1 MKDSK
6 RKVISYSIYG
16 LLSLVL
22 ILIGILVVSFSSD
35 KGEKP
40 DFFDRFNKEYKIHS
54 LKLPDTLYFAGERV
68 PMEYFDVRESLDRE
82 LLVNTYWQSHSL
94 LYIKRAN
101 RYFPRIE
108 KILKEHNIPED
119 FKYIPLIE
127 SDMTNAVSPAGA
139 TGFWQFMKGAAS
151 DYDLE
156 VNKEVDE
163 RYNLGKSTVAACK
176 YFQKAY
182 EKFGSWTLAAASF
195 NVGKSA
201 LAKQLKLQGAESYY
215 NLLSNTETGK
225 YVYRILAVKLILEN
239 PEKYGFHVDEQDLY
253 YPVPTKKIKL
263 DSTVEDFS
271 EYAKKFGLNYKMF
284 KYFNPWL
291 RKPYL
296 HNQKG
301 KTYQITIPEKDSFRN
316 YRQLIPETSNKD
328 FNENSSV
335 EKNST

>member
-1 MKDSK
+1 MKYSK
-6 RKVISYSIYG
+6 RKIASYSIFG
-16 LLSLVL
+16 LLSLV
-22 ILIGILVVSFSSD
+22 IIMIGILVVSFSSD
-35 KGEKP
+35 KGNRT
-40 DFFDRFNKEYKIHS
+40 DFFDHFNKDYKIHS
-54 LKLPDTLYFAGERV
+54 LKLPDTLYFAGEKV

-127 SDMTNAVSPAGA
+127 SDMTHAVSPAGA
-139 TGFWQFMKGAAS
+139 TGFWQFMKGTAR
-151 DYDLE
+151 DYGLE

-163 RYNLGKSTVAACK
+163 RYNLEKSTVAACK

-182 EKFGSWTLAAASF
+182 EKFGSWALAAASY

-201 LAKQLKLQGAESYY
+201 VAEQLELQNVNSYY

-239 PEKYGFHVDEQDLY
+239 PEKYGFHVNKQDLY
-253 YPVPTKKIKL
+253 YPIPTKTVKL
-263 DSTVEDFS
+263 DSSVENFS
-271 EYAKKFGLNYKMF
+271 KYAEEFGLNYKMF

-301 KTYQITIPEKDSFRN
+301 KTYQITIPENDSFRN
-316 YRQLIPETSNKD
+316 YLQLIPNA
-328 FNENSSV
+328 ENSESKEKSSV
-335 EKNST
+335 ETK

>member
-1 MKDSK
+1 MKYSK
-6 RKVISYSIYG
+6 HKMASYSIYG
-16 LLSLVL
+16 LLSLVI
-22 ILIGILVVSFSSD
+22 ILLGILVVSFSSD
-35 KGEKP
+35 KGKKP
-40 DFFDRFNKEYKIHS
+40 DFFDRFNKDYKIHS

-139 TGFWQFMKGAAS
+139 TGFWQFMKGTAR
-151 DYDLE
+151 DYGLE

-163 RYNLGKSTVAACK
+163 RYNLEKSTIAACE

-182 EKFGSWTLAAASF
+182 EKFGSWALAAASY

-201 LAKQLKLQGAESYY
+201 VAEQLKVQGADSYY

-225 YVYRILAVKLILEN
+225 YVYRIVAVKLILEN
-239 PEKYGFHVDEQDLY
+239 PEKYGFHVDKEDLY
-253 YPVPTKKIKL
+253 YPIPTKEIKL

-271 EYAKKFGLNYKMF
+271 VYAEKFGLNYKML

-296 HNQKG
+296 HNSKG
-301 KTYQITIPEKDSFRN
+301 KTYQIAIPENDSYRN
-316 YRQLIPETSNKD
+316 YQEHIPEGEVKD
-328 FNENSSV
+328 LEEKTSV
-335 EKNST
+335 EK